1 MCYLAAVLVSL
12 NSTIWWLVPSA
23 DKTQLN
29 HPFKP
34 RGHTRVNKGLQD
46 ERRKWELFSVTV
58 LVVPSGE
65 IHSPKIKWHGLTRAL
80 TVWCSLSASQ
90 TDFLHSAQELAQ
102 HPFWLWGDF
111 WGRVEGQ
118 IQAFFWA
125 ALEAHSD
132 YCLETVFWPEGELT
146 IKLPECSQGLC
157 FPRCFTCLYSG
168 NLLHSIKSWT
178 TPQVSLNDW
187 NTKWGGQKSSSM
199 AGRWK
204 HL

>member
-46 ERRKWELFSVTV
+46 ERRKWQLFSVTV
-58 LVVPSGE
+58 LVVSSGE

-118 IQAFFWA
+118 IQAFFLSSLRSTLW
-125 ALEAHSD
+125 L
-132 YCLETVFWPEGELT
+132 
-146 IKLPECSQGLC
+146 LPWDSFLARGWVDNQATWMLSR
-157 FPRCFTCLYSG
+157 PMLPT
-168 NLLHSIKSWT
+168 LLHLLVFRKFTSFNKELNYTPSIT
-178 TPQVSLNDW
+178 
-187 NTKWGGQKSSSM
+187 
-199 AGRWK
+199 
-204 HL
+204 